1 MAVFLTGYGN
11 KNYRSFGGDGVLLEG
26 LKDINVIIGQNNG
39 GKTNILRT
47 LDIWESSRRGS
58 PQTIKATDYYENDSN
73 NNIEFEFIVPKDML
87 GQLEKLLVEQNQ
99 RPFIRFKLVGENQY
113 DVIDSFVRKSNA
125 ETLRSYCNAYHSSS
139 SSDINQNIQ
148 SVEGQPQFRELLNK
162 VPPIQYLSE
171 RRVQAGPK
179 NFRDRLT
186 PIWNHGAGNRAMI
199 PVKKALR
206 DFLEEGVE
214 AKIGIQFEQ
223 NSESFTIEMN
233 DELIDFESLGS
244 GFQQV
249 FDVALTIASIK
260 DSVVLI
266 DEPELNMHPNLLRRL
281 MKLIFAN
288 GSNQYI
294 ICTHSN
300 ILLDAT
306 YDKSIYQI
314 TGGKFSTVER
324 CETLESTRELL
335 NDLGVQASD
344 ILQTNG
350 IIWVEGPSD
359 RTYINHWLSLHG
371 CKAQE
376 GLDFTFQYYGGK
388 LLAHYGIDDDVNDF
402 VNILEVN
409 RNAFIVIDS
418 DWKNASR
425 RWKKTDLAKR
435 KQRIIEA
442 CKEKEIPYWVTLG
455 REIEN
460 YISTKNWTEYEGK
473 TIKLA
478 STESIADKSS
488 KYSIKAKAAHDI
500 VVYVTKDDYLAEEE
514 LIKHISELD
523 TSIKKWNNQ

>member
-1 MAVFLTGYGN
+1 MAVFLTEYGN
-11 KNYRSFGGDGVLLEG
+11 KNYRSFGGDGILLEG

-39 GKTNILRT
+39 GKTNVLRT

-58 PQTIKATDYYENDSN
+58 PKSLKPTDYFDNDN
-73 NNIEFEFIVPKDML
+73 NNQVEFEFVVPVAIL
-87 GQLEKLLVEQNQ
+87 GPLDKLLSAENN
-99 RPFIRFKLVGENQY
+99 RPFIRYRLIGDNQY
-113 DVIDSFVRKSNA
+113 DVIDSFVRNSSA
-125 ETLRSYCNAYHSSS
+125 ETLRSYCNAHHHSSS
-139 SSDINQNIQ
+139 SDKNHNIQ

-162 VPPIQYLSE
+162 VPPITYFSE
-171 RRVQAGPK
+171 KRVQQVSK

-199 PVKKALR
+199 PIKKALR
-206 DFLEEGVE
+206 NFLEEGVE

-223 NSESFTIEMN
+223 DSESFTIEMN
-233 DELIDFESLGS
+233 EELVDFESLGS

-249 FDVALTIASIK
+249 FDVALTIASIQ
-260 DSVVLI
+260 DSVILI

-288 GSNQYI
+288 DTNQYI

-306 YDKSIYQI
+306 YEKSIYQI
-314 TGGKFSTVER
+314 TGGKFSTIER

-350 IIWVEGPSD
+350 IIWIEGPSD
-359 RTYINHWLSLHG
+359 RTYINHWLDLHG
-371 CKAQE
+371 CSAQE

-388 LLAHYGIDDDVNDF
+388 LLAHYGLDDDIKDF

-409 RNAFIVIDS
+409 RNAFIIMDS
-418 DWKNASR
+418 DWKNTSHK
-425 RWKKTDLAKR
+425 WKKTDLAKR

-442 CKEKEIPYWVTLG
+442 CNEKKIPFWVTQG

-460 YISTKNWTEYEGK
+460 YISEKNWTEYEGK
-473 TIKLA
+473 PIKLTQ
-478 STESIADKSS
+478 TESIADISS
-488 KYSIKAKAAHDI
+488 KYKIKAKAAHD
-500 VVYVTKDDYLAEEE
+500 VVVHIAKDDYLEQEE

-523 TSIKKWNNQ
+523 TSIKGWNNQ